1 METNIVLDEKEALI
15 ERLQEEIKKLQNELF
30 SLKHSN
36 AGLRGR
42 ITILLKER
50 DDCLDEINRLSVI
63 EQCRVAQENERQR
76 NKSPL
81 NTLKRF
87 FGFS

>member
-50 DDCLDEINRLSVI
+50 EDCLNEINRNKRP
-63 EQCRVAQENERQR
+63 Q
-76 NKSPL
+76 NKSL
-81 NTLKRF
+81 FNTLKRF
-87 FGFS
+87 FGLS

>member
-1 METNIVLDEKEALI
+1 METNIVLDEKEVLI
-15 ERLQEEIKKLQNELF
+15 ERLQKEIKKLQNELF

-42 ITILLKER
+42 ITILLKKRE
-50 DDCLDEINRLSVI
+50 DYLNEINR
-63 EQCRVAQENERQR
+63 NKRQR
-76 NKSPL
+76 NKSLL